1 MMTRFNYIEVEYD
14 INRSLVDIIN
24 EYGDK
29 GYRFVTMAQKVDSK
43 MTDFRTGQPKI
54 TINLILESSHNIEVQ
69 PEKMN

>member
-1 MMTRFNYIEVEYD
+1 MTRFNYIEVEYD
-14 INRSLVDIIN
+14 VNRSLIDIIN

-54 TINLILESSHNIEVQ
+54 TINLILESSYNIEVQ